1 MPYKKITY
9 YCGET
14 IEVEKKHTGRYGAP
28 GQKRQKKRKPT
39 REEIQKQNE
48 RLAVQ
53 KLRRKIN
60 TNFGADDYHI
70 ILTYRP
76 EERPDPGGARKELAR
91 FFRSVKSRY
100 RKYGE
105 ELKYIVVTEYKRSA
119 IHHHIIINSFD
130 DRQII
135 FGIFCQFLRFLYCFR
150 LTCKFY
156 ILVRI

>member
-70 ILTYRP
+70 ILTYSAGRETGSGWSQERACKVLPFCEITIP
-76 EERPDPGGARKELAR
+76 EIR
-91 FFRSVKSRY
+91 
-100 RKYGE
+100 
-105 ELKYIVVTEYKRSA
+105 
-119 IHHHIIINSFD
+119 
-130 DRQII
+130 
-135 FGIFCQFLRFLYCFR
+135 
-150 LTCKFY
+150 
-156 ILVRI
+156 